1 MSQNKTKEAASLS
14 SSKLQDCRLKLP
26 GFGRPLDYAPSEKNI
41 YGVHSRSL
49 FPSALDDRDIEAGY
63 VDLPVLTLREI
74 DMLCILEYLTDIPEW
89 WKKVFDP
96 AIQEQW
102 KKDAMS
108 CGRDITPRMAE
119 WIIDELEFKAMI
131 YENTDVVALY
141 NGDVTKS
148 DKNLPD
154 SLIESL
160 RIQIKTLECDEPELK
175 FYYPGFLRKQRDF
188 IAMALYPLVYGKSRI
203 LPDRTISLENA
214 IEYAGQ
220 GEVIPVP
227 KETGITR
234 EDITWR
240 VLSRAD
246 IQVHPYSRNYQFLP
260 ADWEYREDGR
270 WHIITYI
277 NNLHPVK
284 HRNIYKLLEEC
295 FNNIIPQWNA
305 TLTPLKDQLHA
316 RARIEYEKAEY
327 YPISKETA
335 AQAPQI
341 GAKEAQSVFDERNE
355 KWRMENLVAIQPD
368 AGKFIPWA
376 VPPWMMHN
384 LPEDLPAPVRI
395 ERGVD
400 LVRDYKDRGLQVV
413 TRLLGC
419 DLTPDDPY
427 FETDW
432 HVEGQMNEHICASA
446 FLTYEHDNIEDALME
461 FRNVAETATLSEVE
475 HDPNDF
481 IWLRQVFGLDNG
493 EPAIQC
499 PGAIRVVPGRTIMYP
514 STIQHRFTRYELKDK
529 TKPGYGR
536 AVVFFLVDPNIRI
549 ISTANVPPQR
559 FDWTMD
565 IESSDDELRSSMS
578 KLALD
583 NRKSKGNTPLSL
595 DEALE
600 NRNKFLQE
608 IMEFMRYQ
616 HVAFESKVLSL

>member
-1 MSQNKTKEAASLS
+1 MVQHKANEAAFLS
-14 SSKLQDCRLKLP
+14 SSKLEDSRLKLP
-26 GFGRPLDYAPSEKNI
+26 GFGLPLDYAPSEKNI

-63 VDLPVLTLREI
+63 VDLPILTLREI
-74 DMLCILEYLTDIPEW
+74 AMLGVLEDLTDIDEW

-108 CGRDITPRMAE
+108 CGRDITLCMAE

-131 YENTDVVALY
+131 YETTDVVALH

-148 DKNLPD
+148 DTNMSD
-154 SLIESL
+154 SLVENL
-160 RIQIKTLECDEPELK
+160 RTQIKILEYDQPELK
-175 FYYPGFLRKQRDF
+175 FFHPGFLKKQRDF

-203 LPDRTISLENA
+203 LTDRTITLENA
-214 IEYAGQ
+214 IEHAGQ
-220 GEVIPVP
+220 GEIIPVP

-234 EDITWR
+234 EDIAWR

-246 IQVHPYSRNYQFLP
+246 IKVHPYSRNYQILP
-260 ADWEYREDGR
+260 TDWEYREDKR
-270 WHIITYI
+270 WHIATYI

-284 HRNIYKLLEEC
+284 HRNIYELLEEC

-316 RARIEYEKAEY
+316 RARIEYHKAEY
-327 YPISKETA
+327 YPISKEVAT
-335 AQAPQI
+335 QAPLI
-341 GAKEAQSVFDERNE
+341 GPKEAQSEFDERNE
-355 KWRMENLVAIQPD
+355 IWRMENIRAIQPD

-376 VPPWMMHN
+376 VPPWMMDK

-400 LVRDYKDRGLQVV
+400 LVRDYKDRGLQVI
-413 TRLLGC
+413 TRLIGC
-419 DLTPDDPY
+419 DLTPDDPH

-446 FLTYEHDNIEDALME
+446 FLTYEHDNIGDATME
-461 FRNVAETATLSEVE
+461 FRNIAETDSLSEVE

-481 IWLRQVFGLDNG
+481 VWLRQVFGLENG

-499 PGAIRVVPGRTIMYP
+499 PGLIRACPGRTIMYP
-514 STIQHRFTRYELKDK
+514 STIQHKFTRFELKDK
-529 TKPGYGR
+529 TKPGHGR

-559 FDWTMD
+559 LDWTMSM
-565 IESSDDELRSSMS
+565 ESSDEELKNSMS
-578 KLALD
+578 KLALE
-583 NRKSKGNTPLSL
+583 NRTSKGDMPLTL

-600 NRNKFLQE
+600 HRGKFLHE
-608 IMEFMRYQ
+608 IMEFTQYQ
-616 HVAFESKVLSL
+616 HVAFESNILSL